1 MSNTWKTFTPEKYR
15 EETGR
20 LVHFNAKTVN
30 SNAALVGIRLEP
42 EAALDLPYISLR
54 TLLGGGFTFPL
65 DYAEG
70 GAAVAGIMKQ
80 INLILADAP
89 EAAAAGPE
97 EKAAVKEGIREA
109 RSSAYSTGTK
119 RVDHRLRQV
128 LIPKADAADGYV
140 SMTPITSGSL
150 CALFFA
156 PETGLVTCHNA
167 AAKADPEG
175 PLRRLRQAQFGI
187 GGANPQNVGCLVR
200 SMQRPLMVGAP
211 GFCGSVRAAFALY
224 HKGVDLDVHAPGG
237 FHQAVR
243 DYAAFREQA
252 LLVPEGLG
260 RITMETR
267 QEEERLVARIAR
279 AVLDLAAE
287 ARETLITFAHL
298 LPQEELIPQTDPE
311 VYALVSPKV
320 RPTVLRGLL
329 DPNLRPLCAQW
340 PRKMAE
346 LTVARML
353 AANARTGLSL
363 LRLDGAARSGL
374 EGIMEGV
381 FR

>member
-150 CALFFA
+150 CACF
-156 PETGLVTCHNA
+156 
-167 AAKADPEG
+167 
-175 PLRRLRQAQFGI
+175 LRRKQG
-187 GGANPQNVGCLVR
+187 
-200 SMQRPLMVGAP
+200 
-211 GFCGSVRAAFALY
+211 
-224 HKGVDLDVHAPGG
+224 
-237 FHQAVR
+237 
-243 DYAAFREQA
+243 
-252 LLVPEGLG
+252 
-260 RITMETR
+260 
-267 QEEERLVARIAR
+267 
-279 AVLDLAAE
+279 
-287 ARETLITFAHL
+287 
-298 LPQEELIPQTDPE
+298 
-311 VYALVSPKV
+311 
-320 RPTVLRGLL
+320 
-329 DPNLRPLCAQW
+329 W
-340 PRKMAE
+340 
-346 LTVARML
+346 
-353 AANARTGLSL
+353 
-363 LRLDGAARSGL
+363 
-374 EGIMEGV
+374 
-381 FR
+381 